1 MPGKP
6 LDNAC
11 PGWIAAECRPSTL
24 IATDDSGHPPTLS
37 DLKGA
42 QLQGG
47 AAAPDPAAY
56 GLSPPLFQPLTAY
69 AARGRIFPA
78 PARGNPAPRRLIE
91 DPTSLTALSQTGEPI
106 PDADGS
112 AGRATDPDL
121 GNRTAPDSP
130 DTRHETT
137 DQMELPPAGPWAQG
151 WTGKCKSG
159 CRRYLAE
166 VGVHPL
172 AIGQDRS

>member
-11 PGWIAAECRPSTL
+11 PGWIAVECRPSTL
-24 IATDDSGHPPTLS
+24 IATDDSGHPPTLT

-47 AAAPDPAAY
+47 AAAPDPVAY

-137 DQMELPPAGPWAQG
+137 DQKAMLAGG
-151 WTGKCKSG
+151 RSSMTGEG
-159 CRRYLAE
+159 AALT
-166 VGVHPL
+166 GL
-172 AIGQDRS
+172 